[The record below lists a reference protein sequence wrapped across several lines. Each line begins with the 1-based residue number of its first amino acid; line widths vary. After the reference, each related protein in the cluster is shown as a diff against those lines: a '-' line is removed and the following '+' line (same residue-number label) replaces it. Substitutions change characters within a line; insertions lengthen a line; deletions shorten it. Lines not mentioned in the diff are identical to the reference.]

1 MTASA
6 PADHSLHP
14 TDRRRAGLRLICSNR
29 WVIAPVG
36 VAGRTLV
43 TAAPLPQTKDRLP
56 QLDLTLVTVLAVAWV
71 AAAVAT
77 SLTLWMLVG
86 FVGQSGG

>member
-1 MTASA
+1 M
-6 PADHSLHP
+6 
-14 TDRRRAGLRLICSNR
+14 
-29 WVIAPVG
+29 
-36 VAGRTLV
+36 

-77 SLTLWMLVG
+77 SLTLWVLVG